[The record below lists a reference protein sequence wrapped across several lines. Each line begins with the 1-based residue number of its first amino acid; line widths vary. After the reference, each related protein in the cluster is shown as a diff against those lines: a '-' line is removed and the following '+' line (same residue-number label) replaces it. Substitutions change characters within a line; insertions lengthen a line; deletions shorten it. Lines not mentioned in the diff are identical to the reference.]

1 MLHHAPTLL
10 YHNYNLAWPW
20 CPSSQLL
27 SMLSRL
33 QRHYYS
39 TTTAQRHQHCSST
52 PEGGLQNLQ
61 HASYW
66 IIIILVCALQ
76 YYLGHLCTFMKAH
89 HIYASHTGFLSRLL
103 CPCSVCI
110 CDLYGLKISSI
121 ILPHQQLY
129 EYKILCTMTPDV
141 IRRKVLKKRFPQF
154 VNDVFYP
161 TVITAMRTTY
171 LHQPST
177 SRLLH

>member
-103 CPCSVCI
+103 CSLFSVHLWSLRIRNMQYHTAPVAAALWVQNNMHFETCYSS
-110 CDLYGLKISSI
+110 YGT
-121 ILPHQQLY
+121 Q
-129 EYKILCTMTPDV
+129 EEA
-141 IRRKVLKKRFPQF
+141 
-154 VNDVFYP
+154 P
-161 TVITAMRTTY
+161 T
-171 LHQPST
+171 SC
-177 SRLLH
+177 